1 MNVNLNKDVL
11 YPFLI
16 YSDAFQ
22 YNNSITLYPVKM
34 KNVLEFQLFSQAIT
48 VRKDSR
54 FSDKKI
60 IKMSYLDFIVY
71 TAKNPEIGKIY
82 EMDDL
87 CYYFGYT
94 LHLLQL
100 VCKDQPVTYTDKSG
114 TIFINGFEITPE
126 IFDDLRRIII
136 IQNDIDFDIDEFL
149 NYDTE
154 KRLQK
159 AQNDISRIK
168 DKATLEDYIDSLMV
182 ALHLTEDE
190 VKNMSI
196 RKFWR
201 FIKRFNLHE
210 NYTICK
216 TGEAGGMVT
225 YKEPIKHW
233 MVSIDEDDKYSNLKT
248 NEKNLKDKIAGANS

>member
-48 VRKDSR
+48 VRKNSR
-54 FSDKKI
+54 FPDKKI

-71 TAKNPEIGKIY
+71 AAKNPEFGEIY
-82 EMDDL
+82 VMPDL
-87 CYYFGYT
+87 VHYFGYI
-94 LHLLQL
+94 LHLLML
-100 VCKDQPVTYTDKSG
+100 VCVGQKVSYTDNGK
-114 TIFINGFEITPE
+114 IFINGFEITPE

-136 IQNDIDFDIDEFL
+136 VQNDIDFDIDEFL

-154 KRLQK
+154 RRLLK
-159 AQNDISRIK
+159 AQNDISKIK

-225 YKEPIKHW
+225 YKDPIKHW